1 MWTSLLTLWL
11 RLDLGKFEG
20 KKDREKVEDK
30 KKLMKIKIDLKSIHY
45 FYMIF
50 QNFMYFDSSI

>member
-1 MWTSLLTLWL
+1 MLTLWL